1 MVRLRH
7 GARKDSDPQ
16 SKHNSCMGRLI
27 VIVLVVF
34 ALLWL
39 LRRALAR
46 QQKGDAPPQAPGEAK
61 GDLVSCA
68 HCGVNLPKGEAYA
81 ERGVPPSAGGRH
93 YCSEEHWRA
102 GPRDG

>member
-1 MVRLRH
+1 MTGV
-7 GARKDSDPQ
+7 Q
-16 SKHNSCMGRLI
+16 TC
-27 VIVLVVF
+27 
-34 ALLWL
+34 AL
-39 LRRALAR
+39 
-46 QQKGDAPPQAPGEAK
+46 PICEAK

-81 ERGVPPSAGGRH
+81 VRGVPPGAGGRH